1 MTVPILASPA
11 PLRLASPPL
20 AVVLILMI
28 EGVCALL
35 LLQHS
40 GLLKTRAAWV
50 VSTLLLV
57 LGLGLRGAVFSY
69 ETLDYQNF
77 LARWVEFF
85 RQHGGFAALKYEIG
99 NYNIPY
105 LYFLALFSLLPLKD
119 LYFIKLLSTAS
130 DLLLAWGVMLLCRR
144 FTKKHRRL
152 IAAYF
157 TAFFLPTVFLN
168 SAVWGQCD
176 SLYAAPLVLGV
187 WCALDG
193 RPAESVILA
202 AVAFGFK
209 LQAVFVLPVYAVF
222 LMTGKIKWKHVLL
235 FPVTYLIL
243 VLPAVCAGR
252 PLWET
257 VTLYFSQTGSIG
269 SGLNYNSPS
278 VFSVFTDIRN
288 PAAAATVGIC
298 LAAFYMLNLLAVSWV
313 YRDRMNDKA
322 VLALCLLFAIGIP
335 FFLPHMHER
344 YFYAADIFSLVLAF
358 AVPLCFPIALLV
370 QFASLLGY
378 HAYLKMRYLLLMN
391 HGAAALIAAFALT
404 LLCFI
409 GAIREGLPKRRRKK
423 AAS

>member
-144 FTKKHRRL
+144 FTKKKSTPDRRL
-152 IAAYF
+152 FY
-157 TAFFLPTVFLN
+157 
-168 SAVWGQCD
+168 S
-176 SLYAAPLVLGV
+176 
-187 WCALDG
+187 
-193 RPAESVILA
+193 
-202 AVAFGFK
+202 
-209 LQAVFVLPVYAVF
+209 
-222 LMTGKIKWKHVLL
+222 
-235 FPVTYLIL
+235 
-243 VLPAVCAGR
+243 VLPADGLPQQCGVGAVRQPVCGAAGAGGLVRAGR
-252 PLWET
+252 A
-257 VTLYFSQTGSIG
+257 SGRIG
-269 SGLNYNSPS
+269 DSGCGRVRL
-278 VFSVFTDIRN
+278 
-288 PAAAATVGIC
+288 
-298 LAAFYMLNLLAVSWV
+298 
-313 YRDRMNDKA
+313 
-322 VLALCLLFAIGIP
+322 
-335 FFLPHMHER
+335 
-344 YFYAADIFSLVLAF
+344 
-358 AVPLCFPIALLV
+358 
-370 QFASLLGY
+370 
-378 HAYLKMRYLLLMN
+378 
-391 HGAAALIAAFALT
+391 
-404 LLCFI
+404 
-409 GAIREGLPKRRRKK
+409 
-423 AAS
+423 